1 MKFLTLDI
9 QNFCSIGDDF
19 PTIRLNDRG
28 LILILGDNQDAPKA
42 SSNGAGKSTPLEAF
56 CWCVWGKL
64 IREPDKADDVVHE
77 LVDQDCKV
85 SVVFEEDGHTYRVT
99 RYRKHSI
106 GDLDT
111 DNVKENDL
119 VLLTDGINTTGN
131 SVKETQETINSI
143 IGLTFDVFCAMMPG
157 TGLKAAQL
165 GDTGIKELLEKILQT
180 EALSY
185 AYKIVGDRLNKK
197 SKDLVKRDTSIDRQN
212 VVFWSNKEKLTALQD
227 KRDDWDNISAQAV
240 RDLEEECAYCMD
252 TILGL
257 EKERHYH
264 ESVQERLPVLV
275 SARDDV
281 NADLEALASEETEYS
296 ESAASTLL
304 AVSQE
309 LSVLTTKHKGVDN
322 ALGRIDRLGATC
334 TECYQSV
341 SEEIT
346 QKQSKALSD
355 KSIELAK
362 AILAKNDEISTWK
375 VYYTKAANNISDQ
388 RKVAI
393 GYLESIETEIASC
406 QESKN
411 RISILTNELESQN
424 NHLYFEEEDIV
435 VELRKENMFGDLV
448 VKAEEELE
456 GQEVTLEKDE
466 KKQKKLVKE
475 LSGLEF
481 WRDAFSPQGIRSHM
495 LKSVTPVL
503 NHIAQKNC
511 QVLTD
516 GEMQIRFSTQTTL
529 GSGETRE
536 KFSIQVKQMHGG
548 SKYKMNSEGEKQRA
562 DVVLA
567 FTLADLA
574 SMRASKVIP
583 FRFLD
588 EPFER
593 MDASG
598 TKAVI
603 GLLKQYEDKYNT
615 TFVITH
621 QESLKN
627 IFPNRI
633 TITKKNGFSTMEDN
647 NA

>member
-9 QNFCSIGDDF
+9 QNFCSIGDNF
-19 PTIRLNDRG
+19 STVKLNDRG
-28 LILILGDNQDAPKA
+28 LILILGDNQDAPK
-42 SSNGAGKSTPLEAF
+42 SDSNGSGKSLILEAF
-56 CWCVWGKL
+56 TWAVLGSL
-64 IREPDKADDVVHE
+64 IRDSDKADDVVNE
-77 LVDQDCKV
+77 SVGKDCRV
-85 SVVFEEDGHTYRVT
+85 SVVFEEAGHTYTVT
-99 RYRKHSI
+99 RYRKHAI

-119 VLLTDGINTTGN
+119 VLLTDGVNTTGN
-131 SVKETQETINSI
+131 SVKETQDTINSI
-143 IGLTFDVFCAMMPG
+143 VGLTFDVFCAMMPG

-185 AYKIVGDRLNKK
+185 AYKIVGDRLSKK
-197 SKDLVKRDTSIDRQN
+197 AKDLAKLDTSIDKQN
-212 VVFWSNKEKLTALQD
+212 VVFWSNKEKLDELQS

-240 RDLEEECAYCMD
+240 RDLEEDCAYCMD
-252 TILGL
+252 DIVDL

-264 ESVQERLPVLV
+264 TGVLERLPVLV
-275 SARDDV
+275 SALDDV
-281 NADLEALASEETEYS
+281 NADLESLANEEKEYS

-309 LSVLTTKHKGVDN
+309 LSVLTTKHKDVDS
-322 ALGRIDRLGATC
+322 ALERIDKLGATC

-346 QKQSKALSD
+346 QKQSKELSD
-355 KSIELAK
+355 RSIGFAK
-362 AILAKNDEISTWK
+362 AILAKNEEINTWK
-375 VYYTKAANNISDQ
+375 AYYSRAADKISDQ
-388 RKVAI
+388 RKVAV
-393 GYLESIETEIASC
+393 GYLGSIEGELAKC
-406 QESKN
+406 QESEN
-411 RISILTNELESQN
+411 RIGILTNELEAQN
-424 NHLYFEEEDIV
+424 NYLYSKEDDIV
-435 VELRKENMFGDLV
+435 AEHRKENMFEDLV
-448 VKAEEELE
+448 VKAETELE
-456 GQEVTLEKDE
+456 EQEATLEEDE
-466 KKQKKLVKE
+466 KKQKKLVKDI
-475 LSGLEF
+475 SGLEF
-481 WRDAFSPQGIRSHM
+481 WKNAFSPQGIRSHM

-503 NHIAQKNC
+503 NDIAQKNC

-516 GEMQIRFSTQTTL
+516 GEMQIRFNTQTIL

-548 SKYKMNSEGEKQRA
+548 SKYKMNSAGEKQRA
-562 DVVLA
+562 DVVIA

-574 SMRASKVIP
+574 SMRASKNIP

-598 TKAVI
+598 TEAVI
-603 GLLKQYEDKYNT
+603 TLLKKYGDTYDT

-633 TITKKNGFSTMEDN
+633 TITKKDGFSTMEDD